1 MHALAAPA
9 LHSRHGKTRAG
20 RWAVRDDMLWMRVP
34 RNRKVGRLGALC
46 AAGRLLRLRY
56 RPAVRV
62 VRGGVV
68 VYFF

>member
-1 MHALAAPA
+1 M
-9 LHSRHGKTRAG
+9 
-20 RWAVRDDMLWMRVP
+20 RDDMLWMRVP

-68 VYFF
+68 VVVTSFSRSGHAFVVCPAPPARRA

>member
-1 MHALAAPA
+1 M
-9 LHSRHGKTRAG
+9 
-20 RWAVRDDMLWMRVP
+20 RDDMLWMRVP

-68 VYFF
+68 VVDLLLVARVTLLCARPPRTARLTAA